1 MTRWAKAGL
10 ASMLIPF
17 VVVLLFIVL
26 FVEGCGRTLA
36 NLLNFLEELIARLP

>member
-1 MTRWAKAGL
+1 MTWWIKAGL

-26 FVEGCGRTLA
+26 FMEGCGRTLA
-36 NLLNFLEELIARLP
+36 NLQDFFELIARLP